1 MIYLIIAVILIILFI
16 VYAYRS
22 TTHKKAKAFPTNWD
36 QQLVENVSFY
46 KKLSKEKQKEFQERI
61 MEFLSEVYIEG
72 VEYTIT
78 DLDKIL
84 IAASAVIPV
93 FGFPEWH
100 YTNLSSVL
108 VYPDHFNEELGFGI
122 TDDKKHI
129 MGIVGNGQ
137 FEKQMILSRKALH
150 QGFDN
155 KKPQVQNTGVHEFVH
170 LIDKMDGITDG
181 VPERLLEHAYVIPWL
196 KLIHKE
202 MEAINDDK
210 SDIRSYG
217 GTNEAEFLAVASEYF
232 FEKPEALKKKHPEL
246 FRMLQLCFHTNLR
259 KTP

>member
-1 MIYLIIAVILIILFI
+1 MIYLIIAVILLILFM

-22 TTHKKAKAFPTNWD
+22 TTHKKIKAFPTNWHK
-36 QQLVENVSFY
+36 QLVENVSFY
-46 KKLSKEKQKEFQERI
+46 KKLPEGKQKEFQERI
-61 MEFLSEVYIEG
+61 MQFLSEVYIEG
-72 VEYTIT
+72 VECTIT

-84 IAASAVIPV
+84 VAASAVIPV

-108 VYPDHFNEELGFGI
+108 IYPDHFNEDLGFEM

-137 FEKQMILSRKALH
+137 FEKQMILSQKALH

-155 KKPQVQNTGVHEFVH
+155 KNPQVQNTGVHEFVH

-232 FEKPEALKKKHPEL
+232 FEQPEALKKKHPKL
-246 FRMLQLCFHTNLR
+246 FRMLQLCFHTNLQ